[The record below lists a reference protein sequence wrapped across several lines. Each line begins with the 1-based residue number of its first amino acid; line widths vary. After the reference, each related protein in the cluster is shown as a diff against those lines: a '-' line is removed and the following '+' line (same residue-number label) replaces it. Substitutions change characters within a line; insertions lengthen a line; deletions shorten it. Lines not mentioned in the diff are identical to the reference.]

1 MKKTPDKRSAGKCAI
16 STIKSTTKSNRL
28 QGKFIGTPSGTAK
41 PGVKRKKGEVNKMV
55 QYQLY
60 CTRRINDDVAENE
73 EMAKA
78 VYEAIAR
85 FNNNDYGEIPPEDI
99 EANNKDLANQD
110 GHILAKYPTPNGYIY
125 INLQFNELIN
135 DDPEEYANAAMIMY
149 PEEY

>member
-1 MKKTPDKRSAGKCAI
+1 
-16 STIKSTTKSNRL
+16 
-28 QGKFIGTPSGTAK
+28 
-41 PGVKRKKGEVNKMV
+41 MV
-55 QYQLY
+55 EYQLF

-78 VYEAIAR
+78 VYNALQR
-85 FNNNDYGEIPPEDI
+85 FNNNDYGEIPQEDI
-99 EANNKDLANQD
+99 EANNKDLADLD

-149 PEEY
+149 PDEY